1 MTTIIEYI
9 NISGSFVFAVSGALI
24 AMRKKLDPF
33 GVLIVAFI
41 TAVGGGTLRD
51 MLIGRPVFWL
61 YDTSIIY
68 AVLAG
73 AIVAMIFKSNMNFFS
88 KPMFFYDAIGLGLFT
103 ITGVQIGLD
112 ADLDYS
118 ICILLG
124 TVTGVFG
131 GVLRDV
137 VVNKIPAVFK
147 KEIYAT
153 PSLLGGFLYLVL
165 MNFNIPNPYLQIIPI
180 LFIILIRLTAVFL
193 DVSLP
198 SIYKDKFKHD

>member
-1 MTTIIEYI
+1 MNTIIEYI

-24 AMRKKLDPF
+24 AMKKRLDPF

-51 MLIGRPVFWL
+51 ILIDRQIFWL
-61 YDTSIIY
+61 YNTSIIY
-68 AVLAG
+68 AVLSG
-73 AIVAMIFKSNMNFFS
+73 ATVAMIFKSNMNFFS

-103 ITGVQIGLD
+103 ITGVQIGLESN
-112 ADLDYS
+112 LDYS

-137 VVNKIPAVFK
+137 VVNRIPVVFK

-153 PSLLGGFLYLVL
+153 ASILGGLLYLTL
-165 MNFNIPNPYLQIIPI
+165 MSFNIPNPYLQIIPI
-180 LFIILIRLTAVFL
+180 LFIILIRLVAVFFN
-193 DVSLP
+193 VTLP
-198 SIYKDKFKHD
+198 SIYKDNFKHG

>member
-1 MTTIIEYI
+1 MDTIIEYI

-24 AMRKKLDPF
+24 AMKKRLDPF

-51 MLIGRPVFWL
+51 ILIDRQVFWL
-61 YDTSIIY
+61 YNNSIIY
-68 AVLAG
+68 AVITG
-73 AIVAMIFKSNMNFFS
+73 ATVAMIFKSKMNFFS
-88 KPMFFYDAIGLGLFT
+88 KPIFFYDALGLGLFS
-103 ITGVQIGLD
+103 ITGVQIGLE
-112 ADLDYS
+112 ADLSSS

-137 VVNKIPAVFK
+137 VVNRIPVVFK

-153 PSLLGGFLYLVL
+153 ASILGGFLYLFL
-165 MNFNIPNPYLQIIPI
+165 MKLEVPNPYLQIAPI
-180 LFIILIRLTAVFL
+180 LFIIIIRLTAVFFNI
-193 DVSLP
+193 SLP
-198 SIYKDKFKHD
+198 SIYKDKLKHG

>member
-1 MTTIIEYI
+1 MDTIIEYI

-24 AMRKKLDPF
+24 AMKKRLDPF

-51 MLIGRPVFWL
+51 ILIDRQVFWL
-61 YDTSIIY
+61 YNNSIIY
-68 AVLAG
+68 SVLIG
-73 AIVAMIFKSNMNFFS
+73 ATVAMIFKSKMNFFT
-88 KPMFFYDAIGLGLFT
+88 KPIFFYDALGLGLFS
-103 ITGVQIGLD
+103 ITGVQIGLE
-112 ADLDYS
+112 ADLSSS

-137 VVNKIPAVFK
+137 VVNRIPVVFK

-153 PSLLGGFLYLVL
+153 ASILGGLLYLILIKLNV
-165 MNFNIPNPYLQIIPI
+165 PNPYSQIVPI
-180 LFIILIRLTAVFL
+180 LFIIIIRLTAVFFN
-193 DVSLP
+193 VSLP
-198 SIYKDKFKHD
+198 SIYKRQV

>member
-1 MTTIIEYI
+1 MDTIIEYI

-24 AMRKKLDPF
+24 AMKKRLDPF

-51 MLIGRPVFWL
+51 ILIDRQVFWL
-61 YDTSIIY
+61 YNNSIIY
-68 AVLAG
+68 SVLIG
-73 AIVAMIFKSNMNFFS
+73 ATVAMIFKSKMNFFT
-88 KPMFFYDAIGLGLFT
+88 KPIFFYDALGLGLFS
-103 ITGVQIGLD
+103 ITGVQIGLE
-112 ADLDYS
+112 ADLSSS

-137 VVNKIPAVFK
+137 VVNRIPVVFK

-153 PSLLGGFLYLVL
+153 ASILGGFLYLVL
-165 MNFNIPNPYLQIIPI
+165 LKLNVPNPYSQIVPI
-180 LFIILIRLTAVFL
+180 LFIIMIRLTAVFFNI
-193 DVSLP
+193 SLP
-198 SIYKDKFKHD
+198 SIYKRQI